1 VCQEEGS
8 GEVDLGHGADIGKRE
23 AEAIVAATV
32 TQNQGSA
39 RGNLTSGC
47 SIWLVPHLSGDN
59 LYLAKDAD
67 DDVACVTLI
76 ANAVSARASQ
86 RLLPLN
92 ASVIKRSQRNEESI
106 K

>member
-1 VCQEEGS
+1 
-8 GEVDLGHGADIGKRE
+8 LA
-23 AEAIVAATV
+23 
-32 TQNQGSA
+32 
-39 RGNLTSGC
+39 
-47 SIWLVPHLSGDN
+47 LSGDN

-86 RLLPLN
+86 RLLLLN
-92 ASVIKRSQRNEESI
+92 ARVIKRSQRNDESI